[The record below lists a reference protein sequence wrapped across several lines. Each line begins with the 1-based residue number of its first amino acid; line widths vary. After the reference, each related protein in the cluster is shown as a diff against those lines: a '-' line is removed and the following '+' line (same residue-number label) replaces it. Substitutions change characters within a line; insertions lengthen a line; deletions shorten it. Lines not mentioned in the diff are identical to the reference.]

1 MPRPPPKTPPENGS
15 WEYASWTGPRRAML
29 ERARRLTLRER
40 LNEMLALIEL
50 NERFSEMRAERNLR
64 NTDR

>member
-1 MPRPPPKTPPENGS
+1 
-15 WEYASWTGPRRAML
+15 ML